1 MSIVRKIAISAAD
14 AQSLLANFRV
24 VLADDEQA
32 IHDAVEGETDLL
44 QTFDAAIAR
53 LAEIESLA
61 DGIGDLQRKLKDRKS
76 RLEAQADT
84 IRAAMQHAMEVA
96 SIRKH
101 EAPAGTASLRNVAP
115 TLRIIEES
123 EIPSRFFEPQPPK
136 LDKKALLDALKTAS
150 VEKTSIPGAELS
162 NGGVTVSI
170 KLG

>member
-1 MSIVRKIAISAAD
+1 MSITRKIAISAAD
-14 AQSLLANFRV
+14 AQALLANFRV

-44 QTFDAAIAR
+44 QTFDAALAR
-53 LAEIESLA
+53 LAEIEALA
-61 DGIGDLQRKLKDRKS
+61 DGIGDLQRKLKERKS
-76 RLEAQADT
+76 RLDGQAET

-115 TLRIIEES
+115 SVRIIEES
-123 EIPSRFFEPQPPK
+123 EIPSTFFAPQPPK
-136 LDKKALLDALKTAS
+136 LDKKALLDALKAAAAD
-150 VEKTSIPGAELS
+150 KTSIPGAELS
-162 NGGVTVSI
+162 NGGVTISV